1 MISDTDYQLLS
12 NKLNAFEEKLKKLE
26 DDIASMKE
34 RLSPQHFPYQSD
46 NPDAPYYRPVYT
58 AYALSAGNFQDSGLP
73 QAWKLSTTTEDFEE

>member
-1 MISDTDYQLLS
+1 MNETDYRLLME
-12 NKLNAFEEKLKKLE
+12 KLNAFDEKLKKLE
-26 DDIASMKE
+26 NDVSKMLA
-34 RLSPQHFPYQSD
+34 RLPPQYFPYQSD